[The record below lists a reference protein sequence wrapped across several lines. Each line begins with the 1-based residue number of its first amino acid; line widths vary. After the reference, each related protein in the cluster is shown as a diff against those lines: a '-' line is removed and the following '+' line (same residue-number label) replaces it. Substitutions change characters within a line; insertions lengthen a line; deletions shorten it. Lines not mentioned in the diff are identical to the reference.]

1 MFSRSGGARAGGGG
15 GGGFQFPGGGA
26 GGFQFPGGGTGG
38 FQFPGGFGGAGGFGG
53 TGGFPGAGGHKPPED
68 LFPKGGSVA
77 KLGKP
82 KFPNKV
88 SKPRWKMRIF
98 CQRRRCSRP

>member
-1 MFSRSGGARAGGGG
+1 MFARSGGARAGSGGSNFQFPGGG
-15 GGGFQFPGGGA
+15 AGGFQFPGGGA
-26 GGFQFPGGGTGG
+26 GGFQFPGG
-38 FQFPGGFGGAGGFGG
+38 FGGS
-53 TGGFPGAGGHKPPED
+53 GGFPGGGGHKPPED

-88 SKPRWKMRIF
+88 SNPRLTMRIF
-98 CQRRRCSRP
+98 CRRRCCSCS